1 MAKLS
6 IIEGIGGLYEE
17 KLNEAGV
24 TSIEKLLEEC
34 SSKRGRTEL
43 AEKSG
48 IAEKLIL
55 KWANH
60 ADLFRIKGVGSE
72 YAELLEA
79 AGVDTV
85 PELAKRKTNN
95 LVAKMA
101 EVNQAMKLVRRVP
114 TTRQAGDWIDQAGY
128 DDVLEV
134 MLRYRLQMT
143 EQKPCRRFINTLSHA
158 MANGESLT
166 SMRKQYLKAFCTVPA
181 VVKRQQHDADM
192 ATRRAKTQP
201 DASTKKWQS
210 IQTAIYEVIR

>member
-43 AEKSG
+43 AEKPG

-114 TTRQAGDWIDQAGY
+114 TTRQAGDWIYQAGK
-128 DDVLEV
+128 LP
-134 MLRYRLQMT
+134 
-143 EQKPCRRFINTLSHA
+143 K
-158 MANGESLT
+158 
-166 SMRKQYLKAFCTVPA
+166 
-181 VVKRQQHDADM
+181 
-192 ATRRAKTQP
+192 
-201 DASTKKWQS
+201 
-210 IQTAIYEVIR
+210 VIKY

>member
-6 IIEGIGGLYEE
+6 LIEGIGGSYEQ
-17 KLNEAGV
+17 KLNKAGI

-34 SSKRGRTEL
+34 SSKKGRTKL

-48 IAEKLIL
+48 ITEKQVL

-85 PELAKRKTNN
+85 PELAKRKTEN

-101 EVNQAMKLVRRVP
+101 EVNEAKKLVRRVP
-114 TTRQAGDWIDQAGY
+114 TARQVGDWIEQAGK
-128 DDVLEV
+128 LP
-134 MLRYRLQMT
+134 R
-143 EQKPCRRFINTLSHA
+143 
-158 MANGESLT
+158 
-166 SMRKQYLKAFCTVPA
+166 
-181 VVKRQQHDADM
+181 
-192 ATRRAKTQP
+192 
-201 DASTKKWQS
+201 
-210 IQTAIYEVIR
+210 VIEY

>member
-34 SSKRGRTEL
+34 SSKRGRAKL

-79 AGVDTV
+79 AGVD
-85 PELAKRKTNN
+85 AY
-95 LVAKMA
+95 A
-101 EVNQAMKLVRRVP
+101 
-114 TTRQAGDWIDQAGY
+114 
-128 DDVLEV
+128 
-134 MLRYRLQMT
+134 
-143 EQKPCRRFINTLSHA
+143 
-158 MANGESLT
+158 
-166 SMRKQYLKAFCTVPA
+166 
-181 VVKRQQHDADM
+181 
-192 ATRRAKTQP
+192 
-201 DASTKKWQS
+201 ASN
-210 IQTAIYEVIR
+210 